1 MVLYGLFS
9 SWDRTPGP
17 TTRPHPC
24 LRWSPLIKRTQIFL
38 ALGVV
43 QLLLA
48 GAALA
53 YFVYLKRN
61 ANTAES
67 VGLAV
72 NKAISKQQ
80 QSTADLRLLRPASS
94 SFTAKRWCLPNKHRS
109 SEAHS
114 QSLPAFSDQ
123 TKHPNRLNRLTVCIT
138 APGRALNPERYRMP
152 KTHPTLPRYGTDP
165 VQVPLRFLRQSGAS

>member
-94 SFTAKRWCLPNKHRS
+94 SFTAKKMVLAEQAPLIGGALTKLAGFQRP
-109 SEAHS
+109 
-114 QSLPAFSDQ
+114 DQ
-123 TKHPNRLNRLTVCIT
+123 TPKPAESPDCVHYRAGQSFESRKNIACRRLT
-138 APGRALNPERYRMP
+138 RRYRV
-152 KTHPTLPRYGTDP
+152 TVLTLSKCHF
-165 VQVPLRFLRQSGAS
+165 VF